1 VFTLTETLL
10 SVEMTLSEALF
21 LCHDKCQ
28 NETPVF
34 TVHKVLTLVHISSKS
49 EKKPKILM
57 AAPEVC
63 FRGQK

>member
-10 SVEMTLSEALF
+10 SVEMTLAEAMF

-34 TVHKVLTLVHISSKS
+34 TVHKVLTLVNISRKS
-49 EKKPKILM
+49 EKKPRILM
-57 AAPEVC
+57 AATEIC